1 MKYAL
6 TFHVEG
12 PREQPSEEV
21 YEEVASHVLLGDAL
35 GFDYAWFSEHHSH
48 VHLGH
53 LPCPLLFALHLAG
66 RTRRIHLGTA
76 VICLNMHHP
85 VDAAEQVAVAD
96 LLTGGRISPGFG
108 SGSTP
113 GELDLFNLP
122 QADAETRHEH
132 FAASLRVIR
141 EVWAG
146 TGPTREGSEV
156 GPGFGVP
163 LPRARRDLLARS
175 WLAANSPRAA
185 SIAGSGGHNMVLS
198 FLRTPEQY
206 QALASAYHAAGGRGS
221 IAATRAIYVG
231 EDDAS
236 AWREAEPA
244 LRLLWSRWVGEGK
257 IPRDRPEPALF
268 GLTNT
273 PAQFVVGGPETVA
286 RWLLGLRERVPFDTL
301 NVQPRWEG
309 LTPEQVQQCM
319 RRFAE
324 RVMPRLSTEPPPP
337 RSQASNHPSP
347 SRSSAACRSP
357 HQRASPASRSR
368 RS

>member
-1 MKYAL
+1 MKFAL

-12 PREQPSEEV
+12 PREQPSAEI
-21 YEEVASHVLLGDAL
+21 YEEVASHVLLGDEL

-66 RTRRIHLGTA
+66 RTRRMHLGTA

-85 VDAAEQVAVAD
+85 VDVAEQVALAD

-113 GELDLFNLP
+113 EELELFGLP
-122 QADAETRHEH
+122 QADAGTRHAR
-132 FAASLRVIR
+132 FAESLRVIR

-146 TGPTREGSEV
+146 TGPTCEGSEG
-156 GPGFGVP
+156 GPGFDVP
-163 LPRARRDLLARS
+163 LPRARPDLLSRS
-175 WLAANSPRAA
+175 WLAANSRNAA
-185 SIAGSGGHNMVLS
+185 EIAGRGGHNMVFS

-206 QALASAYHAAGGRGS
+206 EALVSTYHAAGGRGS

-231 EDDAS
+231 EDDSS

-257 IPRDRPEPALF
+257 IPRDRPEPAVF
-268 GLTNT
+268 DLTNT
-273 PAQFVVGGPETVA
+273 PAQFVVGGPETLA
-286 RWLLGLRERVPFDTL
+286 RWLLRLQERVPFDTL

-309 LTPEQVQQCM
+309 LSPEQVQGCM
-319 RRFAE
+319 RRFAK
-324 RVMPRLSTEPPPP
+324 RVAPLLSRGCLEVARGGPGLDRLTLPR
-337 RSQASNHPSP
+337 
-347 SRSSAACRSP
+347 
-357 HQRASPASRSR
+357 
-368 RS
+368 